1 MWQAYGAYDF
11 EWDMVGAAPSNITFA
26 NGSWIVVSASSGQA
40 MSPVSASTGASAFFG
55 LDLFP
60 SATHYAVTW
69 KENYITAGRG
79 GVILRGHGS
88 NSIAPGVLQGYL
100 FQASPSAGHAR
111 IYTSDATNY
120 TQLSSVPLAARGS
133 WLDRWYRATVKDD
146 LLTFEYSDDGST
158 FTQIMQIT
166 DATYANAG
174 TTQYARGFGQP
185 VSGVGIDDVSF
196 TPIQY
201 LVTFQDRDMMTVI
214 STWLVD
220 HGLWATAPAN
230 PTRTGYTFSGW
241 NMNFSTITG
250 DLTVTAEYTINQYT
264 LTFDADGWDPVNPI
278 TDDYG
283 TGVTAPTTTKT
294 GYVFSGWNPSV
305 PTTMPASS
313 GNYIAQWTPIMYQ
326 VAYDANSGM
335 WMMTSQDF
343 AYDTAEN
350 LTTNSFTKTGYS
362 FSGWNDQ
369 MGWAGTRYIDAQSVN
384 NLTTTSGAIVTLYAQ
399 WTINQYTLTFDA
411 DGWDPVNP
419 ITDDY
424 GTGVTAPTTTKT
436 GYVFSGWNP
445 SVPTTMPAS
454 SGNYIAQWTPIMYQ
468 VAYDANSGMWMM
480 TSQDFAY
487 DTAENLTT
495 NSFTKT
501 GYSFSGWNDQ
511 MGWAG
516 TRYIDAQSV
525 NNLTT
530 TSGAIVTLYAQWTI
544 NQYTLTFD
552 ADGWD
557 PVNPITDD
565 YGTGVTAPTT
575 TKTGYVFSGWNPSVP
590 TTMPASSGNYIAQWT
605 PIMYQVAYD
614 ANSGM
619 WMMTSQDFAYD
630 TAENLTTNSF
640 TKTGYSFSGWN
651 DQMGWAGTRYID
663 AQSVNNLTTT
673 SGAIVTLYAQ
683 WTINQYTLTFDA
695 DGWDPVNPITDDYGT
710 GVTAPTTT
718 KTGYVFS
725 GWNPS
730 VPTTMPASSGN
741 YIAQWTPIMYQV
753 AYDANSGMWMMTSQD
768 FAYDTAENLTT
779 NSFTKTGYSF
789 SGWNDQMGWAG
800 TRYIDAQSVN
810 NLTTTSGAIVTLYAQ
825 WTINQYTLTF
835 DADGWDPV
843 NPITDDYGTG
853 VTAPTTTKTGYV
865 FSGWNPSVPTT
876 MPASSGN
883 YIAQWTDINEC
894 LISESNICN
903 DNATCTNT
911 IGSYTCACNAG
922 YIGDGES
929 CTICPAGTKQ
939 SGNQCVACAA
949 NETSDAG
956 SVICTVVT
964 TYGGTILW
972 TGFVNDSSSGAII
985 TTNTGADVINW
996 LPLTGDTVVDEDA
1009 VDNTTDD
1016 AVQEDTEMVDAFIRS
1031 TEEWVNSDDLL
1042 QTWSL
1047 YGILTRGELAVLI
1060 SNFMRNILNKPY
1072 TFDPACKGSLY
1083 ADYTSWPSNQSDY
1096 IEQACSLGVMG
1107 RRNAD
1112 GAILEAFRASDP
1124 VTRAEFATVLSRV
1137 LYGDQYNGD
1146 DGGKRYAKHLQ
1157 VMNDNGYIND
1167 ISNPFMN
1174 EIRWF
1179 ALIIMYR
1186 ISN

>member
-250 DLTVTAEYTINQYT
+250 DLTVTAEY
-264 LTFDADGWDPVNPI
+264 
-278 TDDYG
+278 
-283 TGVTAPTTTKT
+283 
-294 GYVFSGWNPSV
+294 
-305 PTTMPASS
+305 
-313 GNYIAQWTPIMYQ
+313 
-326 VAYDANSGM
+326 
-335 WMMTSQDF
+335 
-343 AYDTAEN
+343 
-350 LTTNSFTKTGYS
+350 
-362 FSGWNDQ
+362 
-369 MGWAGTRYIDAQSVN
+369 
-384 NLTTTSGAIVTLYAQ
+384 
-399 WTINQYTLTFDA
+399 TINQYTLTFDA